1 MSRVEDRATY
11 VIINAKSGTVMDL
24 SGADNES
31 GMYLHLQI
39 DHWINST
46 MQLSDTQA
54 TAGRTSRTNEGW
66 HLRNVDKGTYLA
78 VGGEIRDD
86 TRLIA
91 RDEPFTWHLWDDEQN
106 RAAVRIC
113 VPDTQENVDL
123 TNYGGLQDGT
133 RIAIWGRWEPG
144 ENQTW
149 FFEKVDN

>member
-54 TAGRTSRTNEGW
+54 TAGRTSRYASISGMWIISWCLFSSVE
-66 HLRNVDKGTYLA
+66 
-78 VGGEIRDD
+78 DD
-86 TRLIA
+86 
-91 RDEPFTWHLWDDEQN
+91 
-106 RAAVRIC
+106 
-113 VPDTQENVDL
+113 
-123 TNYGGLQDGT
+123 QD
-133 RIAIWGRWEPG
+133 
-144 ENQTW
+144 
-149 FFEKVDN
+149 